1 MWIGCEVNLML
12 LAQELCLQM
21 RRHSI
26 EGSVCCKYAT
36 CARLVLIMRR
46 TQRRQST
53 HSHARTQLGWQAGDE
68 GNLLLAEA
76 QGTPKVGRETATQ
89 LMFET
94 FNVAGLFIADEPVL
108 SLYAHGKL
116 TGCVIDFGH
125 GKTGPAL

>member
-1 MWIGCEVNLML
+1 MQHRQCRQLRNPQSNELSSKC
-12 LAQELCLQM
+12 LA
-21 RRHSI
+21 
-26 EGSVCCKYAT
+26 
-36 CARLVLIMRR
+36 CA
-46 TQRRQST
+46 
-53 HSHARTQLGWQAGDE
+53 QLGWQAGDE

-76 QGTPKVGRETATQ
+76 QGTPKVDRETATQ

-125 GKTGPAL
+125 GKTGGLRSHCGYCVLARRLVAV